1 MKSMRVIGMIGPL
14 LAILCC
20 FTGCGSTSGKKEFNH
35 KVELL
40 QNIDKDSD
48 DTYFLTSSDGEAI
61 FFVGNTERYGL
72 FYGVSSPKNSEFVCG
87 NRNVILRR
95 DENRWYKSSEKEDAL
110 RALYES
116 SLEEVRNA
124 IQKLSEN
131 AVGFS
136 YYPRTWLEVKYPLYA
151 LYEGDIY
158 QISLRDQSMAMAF
171 LSMKNDDYVLS
182 WNVRDSW
189 NEQPFVLGMVCSEI
203 SDSVF
208 SAVGLSSDMDSELS
222 ELLQNKEA
230 T

>member
-1 MKSMRVIGMIGPL
+1 M
-14 LAILCC
+14 
-20 FTGCGSTSGKKEFNH
+20 GKP
-35 KVELL
+35 
-40 QNIDKDSD
+40 
-48 DTYFLTSSDGEAI
+48 Y
-61 FFVGNTERYGL
+61 
-72 FYGVSSPKNSEFVCG
+72 
-87 NRNVILRR
+87 
-95 DENRWYKSSEKEDAL
+95 AL

-208 SAVGLSSDMDSELS
+208 SAVGLSSDMVSELS